1 MSTRKEQF
9 RRRNDN
15 YSAYEHFLY
24 ANATAMSMMPWTQ
37 AFAWMPVLQAELSKP
52 FKYKGITNWSQRD
65 IGVTSKQGITASAE
79 SSGLKYG
86 ADVANANTDL
96 YIGGTER
103 DESKSDF
110 QRVNELFTLSGK
122 IATAG
127 AGAASA
133 VSGAISAASSAGSAA
148 STAASAAGS
157 AGTAATEAG
166 SAVSAAGTAATTATE
181 AGSGAAT
188 AVSTGSKF
196 KNFIGGL
203 FKGKSDSGTMVT
215 EAFAKTPYWKGV
227 ESEIGGVAMEDVQKA
242 IKIISEAQKA
252 KKEVQGA
259 IDDVRGY
266 IKDYRDENNYD
277 ENPYNDIMNKY
288 KNKYK
293 KKHAGPS
300 FYT

>member
-37 AFAWMPVLQAELSKP
+37 SFAWMPVLQAELSKP

-166 SAVSAAGTAATTATE
+166 S
-181 AGSGAAT
+181 GAAT

-266 IKDYRDENNYD
+266 IKDYGDENNYD
-277 ENPYNDIMNKY
+277 ENPNNDIKNKY
-288 KNKYK
+288 LNKYK
-293 KKHAGPS
+293 KKREGPPS
-300 FYT
+300 YIPHH

>member
-148 STAASAAGS
+148 STAASAAG
-157 AGTAATEAG
+157 
-166 SAVSAAGTAATTATE
+166 TAATTATE

-266 IKDYRDENNYD
+266 IKDYRDKNNYD
-277 ENPYNDIMNKY
+277 ENPNNDIMNKY
-288 KNKYK
+288 KKKYK
-293 KKHAGPS
+293 KKRAGPS
-300 FYT
+300 FYI

>member
-157 AGTAATEAG
+157 A
-166 SAVSAAGTAATTATE
+166 ATTATE